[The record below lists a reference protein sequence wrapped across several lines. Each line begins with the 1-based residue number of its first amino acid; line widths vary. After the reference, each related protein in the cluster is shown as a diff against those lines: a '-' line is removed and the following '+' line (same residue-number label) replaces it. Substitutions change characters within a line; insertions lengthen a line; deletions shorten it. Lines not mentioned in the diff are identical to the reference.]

1 MGDDGVQLASWNAED
16 RAVRWE
22 GIDMFFDVCVC
33 VCLCAAWKI
42 ALHKLGT
49 SSSLVVF
56 CIVRV
61 RSGCL
66 FGLGKLE
73 LCVATEAERF
83 SVIRVLHRV

>member
-1 MGDDGVQLASWNAED
+1 M
-16 RAVRWE
+16 
-22 GIDMFFDVCVC
+22 CVC
-33 VCLCAAWKI
+33 VCLCSACKI
-42 ALHKLGT
+42 ALHKLET

-66 FGLGKLE
+66 FGLGKWE
-73 LCVATEAERF
+73 LCVATEGGSF